1 MGKGRGGFYI
11 YSPLVYQVK
20 GIETASI
27 QKPSGGFV
35 GRVIFL
41 SRFVTRGGGFTNWTQ
56 HSTPHPLRLGEE
68 VKMAVKVKPNV
79 WRW

>member
-1 MGKGRGGFYI
+1 M
-11 YSPLVYQVK
+11 K

-79 WRW
+79 WSHGGGDG